1 LCYRCRLVLGERL
14 SQFSFSCCL
23 WQFLVCLVRGKILVL
38 IFLKN
43 FSDTSVSRLSSEP
56 SVSICICSIFNY
68 FEGHLTNYG
77 HTIVGLPTTKLPTT
91 KLCTTCSCDGGSN
104 TSSCTNGS
112 SSLSSATCDSSSAL
126 LLLICTHPDGDSV
139 SVNLPLRV
147 HGSWSNRQA
156 YRYQDR
162 RHDKALSYCSCSC

>member
-1 LCYRCRLVLGERL
+1 MAVPRL
-14 SQFSFSCCL
+14 SSEGENTCL
-23 WQFLVCLVRGKILVL
+23 DFFL
-38 IFLKN
+38 N

-68 FEGHLTNYG
+68 VEGHLTNYG
-77 HTIVGLPTTKLPTT
+77 HTIVGLPTTKLR
-91 KLCTTCSCDGGSN
+91 TTCSCDGGSN

-126 LLLICTHPDGDSV
+126 LWCNLLLICTHPDGDSV

-162 RHDKALSYCSCSC
+162 RHDKALSYCSCSCSCSC